1 MHGHKANPAGAIEAV
16 VPGLECHGPGLLRV
30 TSQGHGSPGTGK
42 AGPDS
47 NPDRP
52 MKTQSAPP
60 LHFRSSPT
68 LVLPGIAAL
77 TALLQF
83 AAAVPTTSYNTG
95 SLGTVADGAST
106 TGVVVDQ
113 PGAIAAFQDFSSSYS
128 AGDRTEIPYLPAL
141 NPASNSPFTIEFWAR
156 PTASDNADA
165 PVGNRLGGNVNRS
178 GWVFFQ
184 RAPALG
190 WNLRMYNGNGT
201 VNGWDITGGTST
213 LNAWSHVVAVW
224 SGTAATLFVNGV
236 NVTSANAG
244 PGGYNAN
251 TTEMFRVGALIDG
264 DNGYAGSLDDVAFYP
279 SALTPGQIANHYA
292 TASSTVAGAY
302 SSMVLAD
309 GALLYLQQNPPET
322 KISLVGA
329 VPTVTFTGIL
339 AQSPDLMN
347 WTDLTSA
354 TSPFIPAAPL
364 PDRLFFRSHR

>member
-1 MHGHKANPAGAIEAV
+1 MVGRAPEKPA
-16 VPGLECHGPGLLRV
+16 PFP
-30 TSQGHGSPGTGK
+30 
-42 AGPDS
+42 
-47 NPDRP
+47 PDRI
-52 MKTQSAPP
+52 MKSQSASSLP
-60 LHFRSSPT
+60 FRESPI
-68 LVLPGIAAL
+68 LVLSGIAAL
-77 TALLQF
+77 TALVRI

-141 NPASNSPFTIEFWAR
+141 NPPSTSPFTIEFWAR

-184 RAPALG
+184 RAPAIG

-224 SGTAATLFVNGV
+224 SGTAASLFVNGV
-236 NVTSANAG
+236 NVTSVNAG

-279 SALTPGQIANHYA
+279 SALTPAQIANHYM
-292 TASSTVAGAY
+292 TASSTVTGVY
-302 SSMVLAD
+302 RSMVLAD
-309 GALLYLQQNPPET
+309 GAILYLQQNPPSATLEVTSLTPLAT
-322 KISLVGA
+322 K
-329 VPTVTFTGIL
+329 VTFTGIL
-339 AQSPDLMN
+339 AQSPDLVN
-347 WTDLTSA
+347 WTDLTTA
-354 TSPFIPAAPL
+354 TSPFTPTGPL
-364 PDRLFFRSHR
+364 PGKLFFRSHR